1 MSVLKVPSISEHHR
15 SFSDI
20 TIVSG
25 IMVSGVTV
33 VSGIVHEIRALP
45 AMVPPLLMVPQ
56 FSIISWLLMV
66 PWLSMVASLLMVA

>member
-33 VSGIVHEIRALP
+33 VLGIVHEIRALP
-45 AMVPPLLMVPQ
+45 AMVPSLLMVPQ
-56 FSIISWLLMV
+56 FSRFPLLVMV
-66 PWLSMVASLLMVA
+66 E

>member
-25 IMVSGVTV
+25 IMIAVVTV
-33 VSGIVHEIRALP
+33 VSVISNSIGVLP
-45 AMVPPLLMVPQ
+45 VMVPLLVLLMVP
-56 FSIISWLLMV
+56 LLVMV
-66 PWLSMVASLLMVA
+66 PLLLSRVP